1 MIPILKKLVFFFHFY
16 VGSIRVFN
24 QDNPE
29 IAEDI
34 VTLAYESGIN
44 LFDICDPYTAEET
57 ERQLG
62 KFRNN
67 SIKCQHNLSKN
78 QTINISRISPSLFR
92 TNFKEKRMAETQ
104 LCHFNQNLLAQVSFR
119 I

>member
-1 MIPILKKLVFFFHFY
+1 MLPIKKTFFNIRY
-16 VGSIRVFN
+16 LGSIRVFN

-44 LFDICDPYTAEET
+44 LFDICDPYTADET

-62 KFRNN
+62 KLRNN
-67 SIKCQHNLSKN
+67 PFKCQRNLPKYLL
-78 QTINISRISPSLFR
+78 PLFR
-92 TNFKEKRMAETQ
+92 TNLKEKRMAQTQ

>member
-1 MIPILKKLVFFFHFY
+1 MLPIFKKFFFYFC

-62 KFRNN
+62 NFRNN
-67 SIKCQHNLSKN
+67 SIKCQHNLSKK
-78 QTINISRISPSLFR
+78 QTIYISPSLSR